1 MTQHSGLGSTPCP
14 AAPRKALRTLGCSRL
29 ASASSTQVSYGAV
42 MEGGSIH
49 RHGLTSTNVLGL
61 LGSLACLSSVA
72 CNSLDAPPREGAGV
86 VRVAPTDAREVVSSA
101 APAAPVMGS
110 NLLGLQASPDTVVV
124 TDADRNRVSFVSTT
138 SGSQVHVDTGAGS
151 VPNRAVEDAAG
162 FVHVALRGT
171 GELVMIHP
179 SGELVARHKICQA
192 PRGLDFDNVN
202 NQLLVACA
210 EGSLV
215 RHSVQPTDYQTVRVI
230 PTDIDVRDVVVLGE
244 RTYVSRMRSAQVLEF
259 QGDDLVTRHALP
271 TVEMD
276 NSMMPT
282 ERAGSR
288 FSPTVAW
295 KMVAAP
301 DNTGVIVLHQ
311 RSLLNV
317 VGDAPSSGD
326 EAASSGSESGSSYGG
341 SDPQMGCSAIVQ
353 PAVSEIHTDGS
364 VVTSDS
370 IAGVVLAV
378 DIVPQSAFSTSDRSV
393 VLAGAGMPDPQAP
406 RATVV
411 RLAGS
416 DGDDVPPVATSPAL
430 APQTGVFS
438 GSVRLHAT
446 SETNPRTGDV
456 MVGCTAVSSAFPSD
470 GTSGPAVSVTQ
481 ASNGELL
488 AYQRDTNRVL
498 RGDSMF
504 FTASTAVTLEGESAV
519 DTGHE
524 LFHRDSGGGIA
535 CASCHPEAED
545 DGHVWNFASSG
556 VRKTQFLGVP
566 LDETAPFHWNGSLP
580 NMGVLMDEVFVAR
593 MGGVFQTDERVASL
607 GAWVQSAE
615 PAVATSATG
624 LTKTDEAT
632 AAAARGKELF
642 DSKDVGC
649 ATCHSGPAFTDNVS
663 YAVGTAGE
671 ERLQT
676 PSLARIALHP
686 PFMHDGCAKTLRD
699 RFEPTCGGGDLH
711 GKTSQLK
718 ASQIDDLVAYL
729 TTL

>member
-1 MTQHSGLGSTPCP
+1 MTQYDRSGSTPRP
-14 AAPRKALRTLGCSRL
+14 AAPRNSLRTSEGRACDAEMRVTYSNVMG
-29 ASASSTQVSYGAV
+29 SSTN
-42 MEGGSIH
+42 
-49 RHGLTSTNVLGL
+49 RHELTRSSVLGL
-61 LGSLACLSSVA
+61 LGGLACMSGIA

-86 VRVAPTDAREVVSSA
+86 VRVAPTDSRAVVSSQ

-110 NLLGLQASPDTVVV
+110 NLLSLQSSPETVVL
-124 TDADRNRVSFVSTT
+124 TDADRSRVSFVNT
-138 SGSQVHVDTGAGS
+138 SSGNQIHVDTGAGS
-151 VPNRAVEDAAG
+151 IPNRAVEDAAG

-171 GELVMIHP
+171 GEVVMLHP

-192 PRGLDFDNVN
+192 PRGLDFDAVN

-230 PTDIDVRDVVVLGE
+230 PTDVDVRDVVVLGE
-244 RTYVSRMRSAQVLEF
+244 RTYVSRMRTAQVLEF
-259 QGDDLVTRHALP
+259 QGDEFIARHDLP

-276 NSMMPT
+276 NSMIQT

-288 FSPTVAW
+288 FQPTVAW

-301 DNTGVIVLHQ
+301 DNGGVVVLHQ

-317 VGDAPSSGD
+317 VGDAPASGD
-326 EAASSGSESGSSYGG
+326 EAASSSDSGSSYGG

-353 PAVSEIHTDGS
+353 PAVSEVRTDGS

-378 DIVPQSAFSTSDRSV
+378 DIVPQSGFASSERQV
-393 VLAGAGMPDPQAP
+393 VLAGAGTPDPQAP
-406 RATVV
+406 RSTVV

-416 DGDDVPPVATSPAL
+416 DGNEAPTAVAPTP

-446 SETNPRTGDV
+446 GEVNPRTGDV
-456 MVGCTAVSSAFPSD
+456 LVGCTAVSSTFTND
-470 GTSGPAVSVTQ
+470 GTSGPAVSV
-481 ASNGELL
+481 ASNLNGEVF
-488 AYQRDTNRVL
+488 AYQRDSNRVL
-498 RGDSMF
+498 RGDAGF
-504 FTASTAVTLEGESAV
+504 FTASPAVIVEGESSV

-545 DGHVWNFASSG
+545 DGHVWNFASDG

-593 MGGVFQTDERVASL
+593 MGGVFQTQERVGSL
-607 GAWVQSAE
+607 GAWVRSAE
-615 PAVATSATG
+615 PAIAASATD
-624 LTKTDEAT
+624 LTKTAEAEE
-632 AAAARGKELF
+632 AAARGKELF
-642 DSKDVGC
+642 ESKAVGC
-649 ATCHSGPAFTDNVS
+649 ATCHAGPAFTDNVS
-663 YAVGTAGE
+663 YAVGTSGE

-676 PSLARIALHP
+676 PSLTRIALHP
-686 PFMHDGCAKTLRD
+686 PFMHDGCAKTLRE
-699 RFEPTCGGGDLH
+699 RFEPACGGGDLH

-718 ASQIDDLVAYL
+718 ASQVDDLVAYL
-729 TTL
+729 ATL